1 MDSDSMPCYNIF
13 VSGQLPH
20 LPRNL
25 WKPVHIL
32 AAAGLLFFFSIASK
46 PLLAQ
51 DWQTVKSEHFLVF
64 HQGNEGF
71 AQKVANKA
79 EQYYQSIAHDI
90 GYARYSKFWSWENRV
105 KIYIYPDKPGY
116 LENTGSPEWTE
127 GLADYRNRSISSYA
141 GSENF
146 TENVLPHE
154 IAHLI
159 FRDFVGFEGD
169 IPLWLDEGIA
179 QWWTTG
185 SKNQSIQTLAKQ
197 LYARDAILSIAGI
210 TNFRVPKV
218 LQLKYV
224 EKVQTRDG
232 SPAILILTPEQLI
245 NTFYLQSASL
255 VGFMRERYGQ
265 DRFARFCREL
275 RDGKTMDKALQAV
288 YADYFRDLQ
297 GLEKAWREY
306 LAA

>member
-1 MDSDSMPCYNIF
+1 MPCYNIF
-13 VSGQLPH
+13 VSRH
-20 LPRNL
+20 LWFFPKIL
-25 WKPVHIL
+25 WNPTHIL
-32 AAAGLLFFFSIASK
+32 AAAGIFFFFSLTAK

-64 HQGNEGF
+64 YQEGESF
-71 AQKVANKA
+71 AQRVANRA

-105 KIYIYPDKPGY
+105 KIYIYPDKKAY
-116 LENTGSPEWTE
+116 LENTSSPEWTE
-127 GLADYRNRSISSYA
+127 GLADYKNRSISSYA

-169 IPLWLDEGIA
+169 IPLWLDEGVA

-185 SKNQSIQTLAKQ
+185 NKNQTIQTIAKQ
-197 LYARDAILSIAGI
+197 LYAKDAILSIESI
-210 TNFRVPKV
+210 TNFQVPKA

-224 EKVQTRDG
+224 EKVQTKEG
-232 SPAILILTPEQLI
+232 LPAILILSPEQLI

-265 DRFARFCREL
+265 DRFSRFCREL

-288 YADYFRDLQ
+288 YTDYFKDLK

-306 LAA
+306 LGA